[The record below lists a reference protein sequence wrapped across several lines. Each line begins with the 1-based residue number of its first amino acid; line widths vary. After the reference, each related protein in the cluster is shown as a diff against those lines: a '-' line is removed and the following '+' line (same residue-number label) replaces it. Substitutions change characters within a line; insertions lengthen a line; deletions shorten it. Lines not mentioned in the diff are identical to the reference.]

1 MFGHWAQILVVL
13 VIGLLIFGP
22 KRVIEMGS
30 SFGKAFR
37 EFREATRGLSWSSLA
52 GDGDE
57 PHGNAALSARDT
69 NVATLSQF
77 TAATNDSIETGQ
89 TVEADEI
96 DQMGAIDE
104 ADEIDQTGAID
115 DTSDTDDIGE
125 HGETVAAQQVVDAKV
140 AQVEDTANL

>member
-1 MFGHWAQILVVL
+1 MSPLKGTSWQRCGTMRADAWPSMEEEEMFGHWAQILVVL

-89 TVEADEI
+89 TVEA
-96 DQMGAIDE
+96 
-104 ADEIDQTGAID
+104 
-115 DTSDTDDIGE
+115 
-125 HGETVAAQQVVDAKV
+125 
-140 AQVEDTANL
+140 